1 MSTTQKYAES
11 LRMHLLE
18 KIRSR
23 SATVVVV
30 GQGYVGLPL
39 AVRATEVG
47 FRVVGVEKDERR
59 LDALKAG
66 KSFIE
71 DISDGHLQRSISA
84 GLTFLDDLS
93 TVDLRPDVTVISVP
107 TPLLDGVPDLS
118 FIEAAA
124 EEVGPSLTPGSCVIL
139 ESTTYPGT
147 TEELLVPILERTSGL
162 KRTQFHVGYS
172 PERIDPGNTK
182 FDLQSTPKV
191 VSGINVDS
199 LEIVDFFFK
208 TLVATTVPVSNC
220 AEAELTKLLE
230 NTFRHVNIALIN
242 ELARFA
248 SHLDIDIWNVIEAAE
263 TKPFGFMK
271 FTPGPGVG
279 GHCLPVDPSFLA
291 WKVQQTTGKEFRF
304 VELANDINRR
314 MPEFIVERTIALL
327 RGAGKEVA
335 DCRVALLGITY
346 KAESSDWRESPALSV
361 FSKLRAEGANVIAV
375 DPMLEKGIE
384 LVPDL
389 VVHHYD
395 SVDVE
400 ADVAVVLTDHSAF
413 DWATIAR
420 DFPLLLD
427 TRNALDGLQFEGE
440 RL

>member
-1 MSTTQKYAES
+1 
-11 LRMHLLE
+11 MHLLE

-47 FRVVGVEKDERR
+47 FRVVGVEKDQRR
-59 LDALKAG
+59 LDFLRAG
-66 KSFIE
+66 TSFIE
-71 DISDGHLQRSISA
+71 DISDRHLQRSISD
-84 GLTFLDDLS
+84 GLTFVDDLS
-93 TVDLRPDVTVISVP
+93 AVNLRPDVTVISVP
-107 TPLLDGVPDLS
+107 TPLLHGVPDLS

-124 EEVGPSLTPGSCVIL
+124 EDVGPALTPGSCVIL

-162 KRTQFHVGYS
+162 KSTQFYVGYS
-172 PERIDPGNTK
+172 PERIDPGNRE

-191 VSGINVDS
+191 VSGIDADS
-199 LEIVDFFFK
+199 LEIVDSFFK
-208 TLVATTVPVSNC
+208 TLVTTTVPVSNC

-248 SHLDIDIWNVIEAAE
+248 SHLDIDIWNVIKAAE

-327 RGAGKEVA
+327 RGAGKDVA
-335 DCRVALLGITY
+335 NCRVALLGITY
-346 KAESSDWRESPALSV
+346 KAESSDWRESPALPV
-361 FSKLRAEGANVIAV
+361 FSKLRAAGANVIAV
-375 DPMLEKGIE
+375 DPMLEKGTE
-384 LVPDL
+384 LAPDL
-389 VVHHYD
+389 VVQIGRAH
-395 SVDVE
+395 V
-400 ADVAVVLTDHSAF
+400 
-413 DWATIAR
+413 
-420 DFPLLLD
+420 
-427 TRNALDGLQFEGE
+427 
-440 RL
+440 